1 MAQRYYSKF
10 DVCPQNG
17 FMHCDTRYCQSC
29 NNKDCKDKEK
39 CIKNSYDRNIGYG
52 SLCLPGGTYENFD
65 YETNAGIAAMD
76 KEYPAYKVE
85 LRSPYDRKYLQ
96 SYDNLAQGANT
107 AFAPQQGSSGL
118 WTANQANRVGK
129 ATSENFT
136 SSACELIDA
145 NKYPSPNDCAQS
157 GAPSSCQGCR
167 IPQGYLVGSPGT
179 FGLPCP
185 PVSTLCKLMNP
196 PAGDAAG
203 AGAAKNLCDWAKNY
217 YMYTSGCFGTPSSC
231 TNQQA
236 INKFCT
242 PSSI

>member
-85 LRSPYDRKYLQ
+85 LRTPYDRKYLQ
-96 SYDNLAQGANT
+96 SYDNLAQSANT

-129 ATSENFT
+129 N
-136 SSACELIDA
+136 
-145 NKYPSPNDCAQS
+145 
-157 GAPSSCQGCR
+157 
-167 IPQGYLVGSPGT
+167 
-179 FGLPCP
+179 
-185 PVSTLCKLMNP
+185 
-196 PAGDAAG
+196 
-203 AGAAKNLCDWAKNY
+203 
-217 YMYTSGCFGTPSSC
+217 
-231 TNQQA
+231 
-236 INKFCT
+236 IN
-242 PSSI
+242 